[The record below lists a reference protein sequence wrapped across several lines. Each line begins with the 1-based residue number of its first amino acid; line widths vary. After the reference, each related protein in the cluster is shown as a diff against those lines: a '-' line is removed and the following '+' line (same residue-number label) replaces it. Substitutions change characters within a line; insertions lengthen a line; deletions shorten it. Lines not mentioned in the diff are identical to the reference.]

1 MELQIYI
8 SCLERKY
15 SSGCESAMRI
25 SVLFVWICGSVERGE
40 EVIMAN
46 LLITA
51 SDTVSVLVVVV
62 VVVVDVVDVD
72 R

>member
-1 MELQIYI
+1 
-8 SCLERKY
+8 
-15 SSGCESAMRI
+15 MRI

-51 SDTVSVLVVVV
+51 SDTLSVVVV
-62 VVVVDVVDVD
+62 VVVVDVVDVVDVD

>member
-1 MELQIYI
+1 M
-8 SCLERKY
+8 
-15 SSGCESAMRI
+15 
-25 SVLFVWICGSVERGE
+25 LFVWLCGSVERGE

-51 SDTVSVLVVVV
+51 SDTLSVVVV